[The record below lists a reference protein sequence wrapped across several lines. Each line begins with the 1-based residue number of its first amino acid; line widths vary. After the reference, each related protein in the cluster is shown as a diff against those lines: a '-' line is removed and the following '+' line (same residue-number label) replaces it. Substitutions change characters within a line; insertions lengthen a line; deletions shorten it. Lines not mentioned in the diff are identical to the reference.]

1 LLLLRVWVF
10 LARWQDLAI
19 ILSHLT
25 KAWVDLVNLVQVG
38 HVRLALVAAHLV
50 QVVHLVLLVL
60 VDLHAQVDLLH
71 VRVVHLLELQVVPQ
85 VLVLREV
92 VQVLVV
98 VVAVAAQLVLLVRV
112 DQEVLQRL
120 ESQRE

>member
-38 HVRLALVAAHLV
+38 HVRLALVAHLV
-50 QVVHLVLLVL
+50 RVVHLVLLVL

>member
-38 HVRLALVAAHLV
+38 HVLLELVAHLV

-60 VDLHAQVDLLH
+60 VDLHVQVDLLH

>member
-38 HVRLALVAAHLV
+38 HVLLELVAHLV